1 MREKRLQAAWDR
13 LDRKLFVDRPLQSVA
28 HVDAP
33 LPIGCGQTISQPSL
47 VFEMTRL
54 LDPGPDDIVLEVG
67 TGSGFQTA
75 LLAMLSSHVYSVE
88 RVSVLGER
96 ARERL
101 GNMGYGNISLRIGD
115 GSAGWPEHA
124 PYHRIMVTA
133 GCAALPP
140 PLLDQLAPGGR
151 MVAPVGPRME
161 QDLLLVT
168 RPLDG
173 PLRIESVM
181 KVIFVELVG
190 PYGWSPADRG

>member
-1 MREKRLQAAWDR
+1 
-13 LDRKLFVDRPLQSVA
+13 
-28 HVDAP
+28 
-33 LPIGCGQTISQPSL
+33 
-47 VFEMTRL
+47 
-54 LDPGPDDIVLEVG
+54 
-67 TGSGFQTA
+67 
-75 LLAMLSSHVYSVE
+75 
-88 RVSVLGER
+88 
-96 ARERL
+96 
-101 GNMGYGNISLRIGD
+101 MGYSNISLRIGD